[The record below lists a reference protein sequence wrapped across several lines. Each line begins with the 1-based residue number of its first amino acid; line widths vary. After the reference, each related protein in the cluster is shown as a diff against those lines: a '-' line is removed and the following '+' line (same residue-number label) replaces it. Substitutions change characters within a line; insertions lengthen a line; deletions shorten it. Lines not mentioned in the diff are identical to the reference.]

1 MNDGEASGEGDIYF
15 HYDSLNIYM
24 TIKNDKGRLGKTI
37 PFDNFISLQSA
48 TLSRCLVCKE

>member
-1 MNDGEASGEGDIYF
+1 
-15 HYDSLNIYM
+15 M

-48 TLSRCLVCKE
+48 TLSRCLVCKELICEILH